1 MSDFTKFFNKW
12 PKYLVERPPDAQ
24 APLHYKTSHN
34 HTFSF
39 EQKSYLKL
47 YYVSILPNQ
56 APTVSQMDQDLLDNN
71 RKDEY
76 KAACWELRGKYEL
89 RILIW
94 IVCHLGDGDVKMQWK
109 CIIDVFWHRRKKSAT
124 AIFFT
129 TFKTVITVQ
138 LSFLLVF
145 ARHRRR
151 RSSAVPLSSV

>member
-1 MSDFTKFFNKW
+1 MMTSRTHQHYIHTSQLSHLRRESHVLPAISRPSYKLSRFGTNSMSDFTKFFNKW

-89 RILIW
+89 RILI
-94 IVCHLGDGDVKMQWK
+94 
-109 CIIDVFWHRRKKSAT
+109 
-124 AIFFT
+124 
-129 TFKTVITVQ
+129 
-138 LSFLLVF
+138 
-145 ARHRRR
+145 
-151 RSSAVPLSSV
+151 